1 MINQKNYNFDKYL
14 IPSNFDI
21 KKTIMRLNKYGL
33 KIVCVVDKNNII
45 KGTVSDGDIRRGLL
59 KNISLEDSI
68 KEIMNKRPKTVGL
81 KSSNQEVNNTFAE
94 YEVQALPVIDKKEKL
109 LNILTKDRENYIEN
123 YVYIIAGGKGKE

>member
-1 MINQKNYNFDKYL
+1 
-14 IPSNFDI
+14 
-21 KKTIMRLNKYGL
+21 MRLNKYGL
-33 KIVCVVDKNNII
+33 KIVCVVDKNNIL

-94 YEVQALPVIDKKEKL
+94 YEVQALPL
-109 LNILTKDRENYIEN
+109 
-123 YVYIIAGGKGKE
+123 